1 MTHEET
7 PPNSR
12 GAVFWPRCCRTPPT
26 PWCGSRTGKS
36 ACSGRWWTNRACP
49 AITWRLPAVPCS
61 PTRCSRGHGS
71 GFCRR
76 VTPNSARKR
85 FTAPATT
92 ASEWIRTATSSSAA
106 SAWWQGWAARPIG
119 TAALPIISANRSWRT
134 TPRVSARCCWPIPSS
149 WPNKQ
154 TGGSGTH
161 RKQPVPGP
169 RRKPWPGTGCLVGCG
184 AAQRSGS
191 QSRIEGMSAQRSG
204 SASYCCRT
212 QAMAASNPA

>member
-1 MTHEET
+1 MKRPRRT
-7 PPNSR
+7 PGAPSSGR
-12 GAVFWPRCCRTPPT
+12 DAAGRRRRHGAVPGQANRHVLA
-26 PWCGSRTGKS
+26 GGGQTG
-36 ACSGRWWTNRACP
+36 RARQLPGDFRQCP
-49 AITWRLPAVPCS
+49 VRLRDAQGGYS
-61 PTRCSRGHGS
+61 S

-76 VTPNSARKR
+76 VMPNSARKR

-92 ASEWIRTATSSSAA
+92 ASGWIRTATSSSAA